1 MLLQKK
7 ITLESVVLYMIRRK
21 GMTFAE
27 LTSNVLEKGFSYNG
41 KENFAIILHRTVYR
55 LVKEGRILKSPR
67 TRKFRH
73 F

>member
-1 MLLQKK
+1 MLLQKR
-7 ITLESVVLYMIRRK
+7 TLESVVLYIIRQK

-41 KENFAIILHRTVYR
+41 KENFAIILHRTVHR
-55 LVKEGRILKSPR
+55 LVKDGRILKSPR